1 MDDDKRLAR
10 LIGLSLSAI
19 CLICFTLSALALP

>member
-1 MDDDKRLAR
+1 MDDRNVAR
-10 LIGLSLSAI
+10 LIGLSLAGI

>member
-1 MDDDKRLAR
+1 MDDGKLAQ